1 MKIALTYNL
10 KKKDESKPA
19 DYFSECDSEE
29 TINAIIGALKKRGHT
44 VEAIDVEYPTLVSY
58 FRKNRVDMVFNIAEG
73 VKGKF
78 RESEVPAILDYL
90 NIPYTGS
97 NSFSMALALNKSLT
111 KKNIKGREYPYT
123 EFPDF
128 YKRG

>member
-1 MKIALTYNL
+1 MKIVLTYNL

-29 TINAIIGALKKRGHT
+29 TINAIIAALKKRGHT
-44 VEAIDVEYPTLVSY
+44 VEAIDVGYPTLVSY

-90 NIPYTGS
+90 NIPYTVFVKYLGVPHIGLS
-97 NSFSMALALNKSLT
+97 AVENIHLAITFVTGLV
-111 KKNIKGREYPYT
+111 
-123 EFPDF
+123 
-128 YKRG
+128 